1 MVIYLID
8 DYGDVTLFSAG
19 KRMIFGGTMTNDQVL
34 SGEAIARLEQSLQRV
49 EIATAGLRQ
58 AQQRA
63 QARYALLDH
72 SASEVLTAIDAL
84 MADAD
89 KFHQQPEPSGQPQ
102 AAKLAVADLADTAD
116 AA

>member
-1 MVIYLID
+1 MVIYVID

-19 KRMIFGGTMTNDQVL
+19 KRMIFGGAMTIDPVL
-34 SGEAIARLEQSLQRV
+34 SGDAIARLEQLLQRV
-49 EIATAGLRQ
+49 ELATAGLRQ
-58 AQQRA
+58 EQQRV
-63 QARYALLDH
+63 QARYELLDH
-72 SASEVLTAIDAL
+72 TASEVLTAIDAL

-89 KFHQQPEPSGQPQ
+89 KSHQQPKPSGQPQ